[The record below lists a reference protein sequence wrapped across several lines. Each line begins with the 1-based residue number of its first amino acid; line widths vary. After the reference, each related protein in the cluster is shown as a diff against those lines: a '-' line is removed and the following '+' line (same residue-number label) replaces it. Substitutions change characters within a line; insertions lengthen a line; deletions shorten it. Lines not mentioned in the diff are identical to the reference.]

1 MALAVKKFF
10 HTIPQLPYRF
20 VADFVID
27 GAMLNNMRFAVRSVK
42 YTEAEGNTSDAA
54 TYYGNGYYT
63 IPIWDISSRALSI
76 TFEETDDMQVTT
88 LLDAIA
94 TRSYNKTP
102 AMIAIVLREY
112 DNMFMKVLS
121 GRCFW
126 VYLQDYDEPAFSRT
140 GGPSVVSINA
150 NFIVRAVS
158 NDFNVDDATLGNK
171 LSQIGKALNTFNNQ
185 KDETTSVWYN
195 ELKKTAKETKE
206 DTTFNVDLS
215 SFDAEDKMRYRN
227 DTAGYKAAQHAL
239 AFVESHLTYYGG
251 VKLDGEMVSTLAL
264 NAANNASSKNN
275 IGDQKLEDKEIELSR
290 KLEKGL
296 RSTEA
301 GRAVI
306 DVYKT
311 YMHTAYQL
319 GGKEHSKGTEGLD
332 CSGYVIAYLNSRGA
346 EIGEGNTATTGWE
359 SGGLA
364 KALLD
369 KGFRQMEGFG
379 GLKPGDVVVSK
390 DTHHS
395 GVMGH
400 TMIFVGYDDAGA
412 MIFTDSSGSRGV
424 STSKYTKEMLELD
437 GYKAFDCQTI
447 PGKK

>member
-20 VADFVID
+20 VADFVVD

-63 IPIWDISSRALSI
+63 IPIWDISSRALSVS
-76 TFEETDDMQVTT
+76 FEETDDMQVTT

-94 TRSYNKTP
+94 TLSYNRTP
-102 AMIAIVLREY
+102 VMIAIILREY
-112 DNMFMKVLS
+112 DNMFMKVLR

-126 VYLQDYDEPAFSRT
+126 VHLQDYDEPAFSRT

-150 NFIVRAVS
+150 NFVVKAVS
-158 NDFNVDDATLGNK
+158 NNFNVDDATLLNRLGQMK
-171 LSQIGKALNTFNNQ
+171 KALNTFNNQ
-185 KDETTSVWYN
+185 KDDTKGGWYDK
-195 ELKKTAKETKE
+195 LKKTAKEIEE
-206 DTTFNVDLS
+206 DKTFNVDLS
-215 SFDAEDKMRYRN
+215 SFAAKDKMRYR
-227 DTAGYKAAQHAL
+227 DDEEGYKATQRALEWVEKQH
-239 AFVESHLTYYGG
+239 TDYGG
-251 VKLDGEMVSTLAL
+251 VKVDGQKVSVLAL
-264 NAANNASSKNN
+264 HAANNASSRNN
-275 IGDQKLEDKEIELSR
+275 IGDQKWEDKELELAR
-290 KLEKGL
+290 TLEKGL
-296 RSTEA
+296 RKTEA

-306 DVYKT
+306 DIFNAKKNI
-311 YMHTAYQL
+311 AYQL

-346 EIGEGNTATTGWE
+346 GIGEGNTATTGWAD
-359 SGGLA
+359 GGLA

-369 KGFRQMEGFG
+369 KGFKQKEGFG
-379 GLKPGDVVVSK
+379 DLKPGDVVVSK
-390 DTHHS
+390 DTHHT

-400 TMIFVGYDDAGA
+400 TMIFVGYDDKGG

-424 STSKYTKEMLELD
+424 STSRYTKEMLELD